1 MTLLRANAFFLTLA
15 LLAMGQVS
23 AQDSMLEYVVD
34 ACEADLQQY
43 CSQVTPGD
51 GRLVYC
57 VAAHSDKISGEC
69 QFALFEAATLLA
81 RYSDA
86 ILDIAE
92 NCETEIDSLCG
103 DVAVG
108 EGRILACLDEHEAE
122 LGEACRAALGGE
134 SASESDTE

>member
-1 MTLLRANAFFLTLA
+1 MMTLIRPKALVLA
-15 LLAMGQVS
+15 LGLLATGQVP
-23 AQDSMLEYVVD
+23 AQDSMIEDVMD

-69 QFALFEAATLLA
+69 QFALFEAATVLA

-86 ILDIAE
+86 ILEIAE

-122 LGEACRAALGGE
+122 LGEACRTTIGTADAE
-134 SASESDTE
+134 

>member
-1 MTLLRANAFFLTLA
+1 MMTLIRPKALFLTLG
-15 LLAMGQVS
+15 LLAAGQVP
-23 AQDSMLEYVVD
+23 AQDSMIQNVMD

-69 QFALFEAATLLA
+69 QFALFEAATVLA

-86 ILDIAE
+86 ILEIAE

-122 LGEACRAALGGE
+122 LGEACRTAIGTADAE
-134 SASESDTE
+134 

>member
-1 MTLLRANAFFLTLA
+1 MTLLRPKALFLTLA
-15 LLAMGQVS
+15 LLAVGQVS
-23 AQDSMLEYVVD
+23 AQDSLIENVMD

-69 QFALFEAATLLA
+69 QFALFEAATVLA

-86 ILDIAE
+86 ILEIAE
-92 NCETEIDSLCG
+92 SCETEIDSLCG

-122 LGEACRAALGGE
+122 LGEACRTAIGTADAE
-134 SASESDTE
+134 

>member
-1 MTLLRANAFFLTLA
+1 MTLIRPKALFLTLG
-15 LLAMGQVS
+15 LLAVGQVS
-23 AQDSMLEYVVD
+23 AQDSMIENVMD

-69 QFALFEAATLLA
+69 QFALFEAATVLA

-86 ILDIAE
+86 ILEIAE
-92 NCETEIDSLCG
+92 KCETEIDSLCG

-122 LGEACRAALGGE
+122 LGEACRTAIGTADAE
-134 SASESDTE
+134 

>member
-1 MTLLRANAFFLTLA
+1 MTLIRPKALFLTLG
-15 LLAMGQVS
+15 LLAAGQVS
-23 AQDSMLEYVVD
+23 AQDSMIENVMD

-51 GRLVYC
+51 GRLLYC

-69 QFALFEAATLLA
+69 QFALFEAATVLA

-86 ILDIAE
+86 ILEIAE

-122 LGEACRAALGGE
+122 LGEACRTAIQTADAE
-134 SASESDTE
+134 